1 MRLFTSFA
9 IAATFTMTFAIADEP
24 GNGDA
29 PVVMPVEMF
38 FKEMQ
43 LLARRVPVGKT
54 KLEQEDSL
62 ATLREQIHAKFDD
75 VVLEYRV
82 RIKGVTWKD
91 GLATIQTS
99 SPIHKHKPSAR
110 FPFHISPTQ
119 PLAIPMSREDAT
131 ELQTRK
137 PLTFRGKLSFQDGKW
152 GIVGRPPKSQSVFYV
167 KSEDYKQIVSIGT
180 FVTEDY
186 AILIGDEEIFSLH
199 LEAEAK

>member
-1 MRLFTSFA
+1 
-9 IAATFTMTFAIADEP
+9 MTFAIADEP

-38 FKEMQ
+38 FKEM
-43 LLARRVPVGKT
+43 
-54 KLEQEDSL
+54 
-62 ATLREQIHAKFDD
+62 
-75 VVLEYRV
+75 
-82 RIKGVTWKD
+82 
-91 GLATIQTS
+91 
-99 SPIHKHKPSAR
+99 
-110 FPFHISPTQ
+110 
-119 PLAIPMSREDAT
+119 
-131 ELQTRK
+131 QTRK